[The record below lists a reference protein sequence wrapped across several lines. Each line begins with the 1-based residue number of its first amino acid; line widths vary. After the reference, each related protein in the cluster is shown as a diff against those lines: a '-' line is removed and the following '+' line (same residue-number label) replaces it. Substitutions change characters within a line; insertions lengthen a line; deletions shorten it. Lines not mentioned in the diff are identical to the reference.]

1 MAFSGI
7 HSLSGYGSTSAI
19 SGIGKVKMC
28 KAVCKHE
35 RFVNTAALL
44 GESLDL
50 SNNVVDVL

>member
-19 SGIGKVKMC
+19 NGIGKVKMC
-28 KAVCKHE
+28 EAVCKHE
-35 RFVNTAALL
+35 RFVNAAALL